1 MSISAEQLGQRLREA
16 REAGGLTQ
24 EDVGRHLEVARSAI
38 AEIEAGRRS
47 VSGLELDRLAH
58 VFGRDVR
65 DFLSPEPVGS
75 PGDVLTALFRA
86 QPSIVQSEA
95 LMDELR
101 QSVRLGRELSNLED
115 RLDIQAR
122 AMTAAHYPLSP
133 PRSRYEA
140 VQQGE
145 KTALEERRRL
155 GLGDTPIDDLAE
167 LLEDEG
173 VRTAWIELPDDVSGL
188 SILDSS
194 VGLFVVVNSSHHWYR
209 RRFSY
214 AHEYA
219 HVLLDRDRL
228 GSVSVVSERDDLREV
243 RANAFAAA
251 FLLPRG
257 GVERFIENLGKGR
270 PSRSRAQVF
279 DESDVLRV
287 EERSGPGTQ
296 VLQLY
301 DVVQL
306 AHHFDVSRMSVL
318 YRLLNLSVVSRS
330 DFERLKEQEE
340 AGRGRQLY
348 ASLGLEEP
356 PHQRARH
363 EFRTRFL
370 GLALEAYR
378 REEITRGKLHE
389 LAALVKLEDEPLCS
403 LLEEAGLLDEDGE
416 EPQVPEGLG

>member
-1 MSISAEQLGQRLREA
+1 MSISPKQLGQRLRDA
-16 REAGGLTQ
+16 REVNGLTQ
-24 EDVGRHLEVARSAI
+24 EDVGRHLDVARSAI

-47 VSGLELDRLAH
+47 VSGLELDRLAYL
-58 VFGRDVR
+58 FGRDLR
-65 DFLSPEPVGS
+65 DFLAPEPVGS
-75 PGDVLTALFRA
+75 SGDVLTALFRA
-86 QPSIVQSEA
+86 QPSIAQSDV

-101 QSVRLGRELSNLED
+101 QSVHLGRELSRLEE
-115 RLDIQAR
+115 RLSIQTR
-122 AMTAAHYPLSP
+122 AMTAAFYPLPSP
-133 PRSRYEA
+133 RGRYEA
-140 VQQGE
+140 VEQGE

-173 VRTAWIELPDDVSGL
+173 VRTAWIDLPDDVSGL
-188 SILDSS
+188 SILDPS
-194 VGLFVVVNSSHHWYR
+194 VGLFIVVNSVHHWYR

-219 HVLLDRDRL
+219 HVLFDRERL
-228 GSVSVVSERDDLREV
+228 GTVSVASERDDLREV

-257 GVERFIENLGKGR
+257 GVVRFIENLGKGR

-279 DESDVLRV
+279 DEADVLRV

-306 AHHFDVSRMSVL
+306 AHHFGVSRMSAL
-318 YRLLNLSVVSRS
+318 YRLLNLNLLSRT
-330 DFERLKEQEE
+330 DFERLQEQEQ
-340 AGRGRQLY
+340 AGRGRELY
-348 ASLGLEEP
+348 LALGLEEP

-378 REEITRGKLHE
+378 REEITRGKLRE
-389 LAALVKLEDEPLCS
+389 LAALVKLEDDRLDK
-403 LLEEAGLLDEDGE
+403 LLDEAGLLEENGE
-416 EPQVPEGLG
+416 EPLIPEGLG

>member
-16 REAGGLTQ
+16 REAGGWTQ
-24 EDVGRHLEVARSAI
+24 EDIGRHLDLARSAI

-65 DFLSPEPVGS
+65 DFLAPEPVGS
-75 PGDVLTALFRA
+75 SGDVLTALFRA
-86 QPSIVQSEA
+86 QPSIAQSDV

-101 QSVRLGRELSNLED
+101 QSVRLGRELSNLEQ

-122 AMTAAHYPLSP
+122 SMTAAHYPLSS
-133 PRSRYEA
+133 PRGRYEA
-140 VQQGE
+140 VEQGE

-155 GLGDTPIDDLAE
+155 GLGDAPIDDLAE
-167 LLEDEG
+167 LLEEEG
-173 VRTAWIELPDDVSGL
+173 VRTAWIELPEDVSGL
-188 SILDSS
+188 SILDPS
-194 VGLFVVVNSSHHWYR
+194 VGLFIVVNSIHHWYR

-219 HVLLDRDRL
+219 HVLFDRDRL
-228 GSVSVVSERDDLREV
+228 GAISVASERDDLREV

-251 FLLPRG
+251 FLLPRS

-279 DESDVLRV
+279 DEADVLRV

-306 AHHFDVSRMSVL
+306 AHHFGVSRMSVL
-318 YRLLNLSVVSRS
+318 YRLLNLSLASSS

-340 AGRGRQLY
+340 AGCGRELY
-348 ASLGLEEP
+348 LALGLEEP

-363 EFRTRFL
+363 EFRSRFL

-378 REEITRGKLHE
+378 REEITRGKLRE
-389 LAALVKLEDEPLCS
+389 LAALVKLENDRLDK
-403 LLEEAGLLDEDGE
+403 LLGEAGLREEDGE
-416 EPQVPEGLG
+416 EPLVPEGLG